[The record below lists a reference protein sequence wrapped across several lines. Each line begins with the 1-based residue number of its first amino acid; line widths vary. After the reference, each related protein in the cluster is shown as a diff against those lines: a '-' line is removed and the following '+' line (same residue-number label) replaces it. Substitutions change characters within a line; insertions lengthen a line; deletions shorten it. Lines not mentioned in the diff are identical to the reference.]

1 MNDFYIYL
9 PSNTEFLP
17 TNKSNKYVTKLAK
30 DISLSDKWEVCLKE
44 IHYPRS
50 WSTLT
55 PYECNFVIMRE
66 ETDSW
71 REITIESGY
80 YKTARAL
87 VNTINKAISEPDV
100 SLSFT
105 QSSQRL
111 HLEIP
116 AGCSLHFSE
125 PLSTMLGLGYGRVAC
140 NESTLRGR
148 FPINLSRGID
158 SLYVYSDV
166 VQTKL
171 VGNTSVPLL
180 GIVPISGSHGHMT
193 YKEYSTPVYSDLAK
207 NVFSTIEI
215 YIMDS
220 AGRSIPFEF
229 GKVTVLL
236 HFRKKE

>member
-30 DISLSDKWEVCLKE
+30 EISLPGRWEASLKE

-66 ETDSW
+66 ETDTW

-80 YKTARAL
+80 YKTAKAL
-87 VNTINKAISEPDV
+87 VNTINRAIGEQDV
-100 SLSFT
+100 SVSFT

-116 AGCSLHFSE
+116 SGCSLHFSE
-125 PLSTMLGLGYGRVAC
+125 PLSPMLGLGYGNIAC
-140 NESTLRGR
+140 NELTKRGR
-148 FPINLSRGID
+148 FAMDLSRGID
-158 SLYVYSDV
+158 SLYVYADI

-171 VGNTSVPLL
+171 VGNSSVPLL
-180 GIVPISGSHGHMT
+180 GIVPITGSHGHMSF
-193 YKEYSTPVYSDLAK
+193 KEYSTPLYSDIAK
-207 NVFSTIEI
+207 NSFSTIEI

-236 HFRKKE
+236 HFKKKQ